1 MSSLRVQHLPPT
13 FTADYNFEGIVALS
27 NCSGSI
33 IRFETSKDSDKAMV
47 LTNGHCYENGMPDP
61 GEVIL
66 HRRSSRR
73 FQVLSP
79 TAENLGTINATE
91 VIYSTMTR
99 TDMTLYKLDTTYA
112 QILSDYNVRPF
123 TLTSSHPVI
132 GTPIEVVSGYW
143 ERGYTCSVEAFA
155 HELDE
160 GGYAMFDSVR
170 YSRPGCEVIGGTSGS
185 PVIAQG
191 TRNVIA
197 INNTGNE
204 DGERCTMN
212 NPCEID
218 ENGKVTYVQGYSYAQ
233 ETYLIYSCL
242 TDANELDLNKSGCLL
257 PH

>member
-1 MSSLRVQHLPPT
+1 
-13 FTADYNFEGIVALS
+13 
-27 NCSGSI
+27 
-33 IRFETSKDSDKAMV
+33 
-47 LTNGHCYENGMPDP
+47 MPDP
-61 GEVIL
+61 GEVIV
-66 HRRSSRR
+66 HRQSSRR
-73 FQVLSP
+73 FRVLGP
-79 TAENLGTINATE
+79 NAENLGRVNASE
-91 VIYSTMTR
+91 VIYSTMTG
-99 TDMTLYKLDTTYA
+99 TDMTLYLLNETYA

-123 TLTSSHPVI
+123 TLSSAHPTI

-143 ERGYTCSVEAFA
+143 ERGYTCKIEFFA

-218 ENGKVTYVQGYSYAQ
+218 ESGKVTYVQGYTYAQ
-233 ETYLIYSCL
+233 QTYLIYSCL
-242 TDANELDLNKSGCLL
+242 NDQNQLDLNKTGCKLA
-257 PH
+257 H